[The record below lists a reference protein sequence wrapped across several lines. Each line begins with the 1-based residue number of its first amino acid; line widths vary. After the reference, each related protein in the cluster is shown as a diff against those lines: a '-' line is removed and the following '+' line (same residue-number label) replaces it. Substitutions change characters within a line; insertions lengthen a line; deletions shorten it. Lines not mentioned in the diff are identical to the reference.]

1 MATIDRIDLYTLNSN
16 SPLNHIIYPVVKKF
30 DANKHR
36 ILLRVENIIYDVLDN
51 NSSKKIYLPMDS
63 KKGFQNAMSFSK
75 PELKTV
81 TIYAQLYDY
90 QKDVILDTKK
100 QDFTEASFFKMY
112 NKTGVITSTLANTF
126 STYWNKT
133 RRVEKV
139 EGPFTTAECTT
150 LATDIKT
157 DVKYYF
163 AATPKQFLSQT
174 ELLLMKW
181 QYRYNDGELTDFNHD
196 IESTSINQN
205 VMSCVFHKN
214 PLHIQ
219 VYAFFKE
226 PTDAVSVEFDTNNQQ
241 TAAPV
246 NETPNTPNANK
257 PETTVESPKDCVCKD
272 LYWGNKFTC
281 EERNKIVAISKRL
294 NCNPNYLT
302 SAMAL
307 ETGGTFDPSIVNSL
321 GYTGLIQIGSDAAKD
336 INRRKGTK
344 VTAGKTGNLRKM
356 SVLKQLTY
364 VEYYLEPFKGKLNTL
379 ADFYLAILMPVDCGK
394 GNIPNHVV
402 FDKSLTLD
410 YKSNGEVI
418 ENTKWVRKR
427 GYKQNPAFF
436 KEEREK
442 GKTYVWEIAKVI
454 QKWYEEG
461 KSNKEN
467 KYVCN
472 VLNENSDTEN
482 TKPETKPETKPDTK
496 SEASE
501 SETVKNGS
509 VLTEMKKLVD
519 KHIPYSQD
527 GIRNKLNEK
536 GLAALDCSET
546 VAIYLYKLGVI
557 KKPME
562 LYTGTMTTQ
571 KDFRNAIGNNNIDFV
586 ENSNKKDFK
595 PQKGDIFVWRNSK
608 AGHTGIV
615 YNYDE
620 KKDLVTIL
628 EAIGKVGSADE
639 STNKNNGGYSGKG
652 CSRTAVYKRSGKALA
667 SHDGWKGY
675 FRPKNY
681 TNQL

>member
-1 MATIDRIDLYTLNSN
+1 
-16 SPLNHIIYPVVKKF
+16 
-30 DANKHR
+30 
-36 ILLRVENIIYDVLDN
+36 
-51 NSSKKIYLPMDS
+51 
-63 KKGFQNAMSFSK
+63 
-75 PELKTV
+75 
-81 TIYAQLYDY
+81 
-90 QKDVILDTKK
+90 
-100 QDFTEASFFKMY
+100 
-112 NKTGVITSTLANTF
+112 
-126 STYWNKT
+126 
-133 RRVEKV
+133 
-139 EGPFTTAECTT
+139 
-150 LATDIKT
+150 
-157 DVKYYF
+157 
-163 AATPKQFLSQT
+163 
-174 ELLLMKW
+174 MKW
-181 QYRYNDGELTDFNHD
+181 QYRYNDGDLNDFNHA
-196 IESTSINQN
+196 IETTSVNRN

-241 TAAPV
+241 TDSPA
-246 NETPNTPNANK
+246 NETPNANK
-257 PETTVESPKDCVCKD
+257 PETTVEPPKDCVCQN

-307 ETGGTFDPSIVNSL
+307 ETGGTFNPAIVNSL
-321 GYTGLIQIGSDAAKD
+321 GYTGLIQIGSSAAED

-344 VTAGKTGNLRKM
+344 ITAGKKGNLRKM
-356 SVLKQLTY
+356 SILEQLTY

-394 GNIPNHVV
+394 GNTRNHVV
-402 FDKSLTLD
+402 FDKSLALD
-410 YKSNGEVI
+410 YKANGEVI
-418 ENTKWVRKR
+418 KNTKWIRQR
-427 GYKQNPAFF
+427 AYKQNPAFF

-442 GKTYVWEIAKVI
+442 GKTYVWEIAQVI
-454 QKWYEEG
+454 EKWYEEG

-472 VLNENSDTEN
+472 ALNENSDTKSN
-482 TKPETKPETKPDTK
+482 KPETKNEK
-496 SEASE
+496 SE
-501 SETVKNGS
+501 SEKVKAGS
-509 VLTEMKKLVD
+509 VLAEMKKLVD
-519 KHIPYSQD
+519 KHVPYSQD
-527 GIRNKLNEK
+527 GVRNKLNEK

-557 KKPME
+557 KNPME
-562 LYTGTMTTQ
+562 IYTGTMTTQ
-571 KDFRNAIGNNNIDFV
+571 KDFRNAIGNNNIDFI

-595 PQKGDIFVWRNSK
+595 PQKGDIFVWRNAK

-639 STNKNNGGYSGKG
+639 STNKKHGGHSGKG

>member
-1 MATIDRIDLYTLNSN
+1 MATIERIDLFNT
-16 SPLNHIIYPVVKKF
+16 NHSAQYNHTVYPVVKNF
-30 DANKHR
+30 DPKKHR
-36 ILLRVENIIYDVLDN
+36 ILLRVDNFIYDVLEN
-51 NSSKKIYLPMDS
+51 FTSKKIYIPLDQ
-63 KKGFQNAMSFSK
+63 KKGLQPPLGFGQPK
-75 PELKTV
+75 VKTL

-90 QKDVILDTKK
+90 QNDTILDTKK
-100 QDFTEASFFKMY
+100 QDFTESSFFGMY
-112 NKTGVITSTLANTF
+112 TKTGVLTSTLAITF
-126 STYWNKT
+126 TTYWNKT

-139 EGPFTTAECTT
+139 EGPFTTAECKT

-157 DVKYYF
+157 DTRYYF
-163 AATPKQFLSQT
+163 AATPKQVLSQT

-181 QYRYNDGELTDFNHD
+181 QYRYDDADYTNFNYAV
-196 IESTSINQN
+196 ETQNGLKN

-214 PLHIQ
+214 PLHVQ
-219 VYAFFKE
+219 VYAFFRE
-226 PTDAVSVEFDTNNQQ
+226 PNDAVSVEFDTKNNQSV
-241 TAAPV
+241 TSV
-246 NETPNTPNANK
+246 DESANIPDKSK
-257 PETTVESPKDCVCKD
+257 PSEEPRTNCVCNN

-307 ETGGTFDPSIVNSL
+307 ETGGRFDPSVVNKL
-321 GYTGLIQIGSDAAKD
+321 GYTGLIQIGATAAED
-336 INRRKGTK
+336 INKRKGTK
-344 VTAGKTGNLRKM
+344 ITAGKTGNLRKM
-356 SVLKQLTY
+356 SILEQLTY
-364 VEYYLEPFKGKLNTL
+364 VEYYLEPFKGDLNTL

-394 GNIPNHVV
+394 GNKPNHVV

-418 ENTKWVRKR
+418 KNTKWVRQK

-454 QKWYEEG
+454 EKWYEEG

-467 KYVCN
+467 NYVCKI
-472 VLNENSDTEN
+472 LNENSDIGKE
-482 TKPETKPETKPDTK
+482 EPDTK
-496 SEASE
+496 NEKPE
-501 SETVKNGS
+501 SENSKAGS

-519 KHIPYSQD
+519 KHIPYSQSGVRD
-527 GIRNKLNEK
+527 KLNEK

-546 VAIYLYKLGVI
+546 IAIYLYKLGVI
-557 KKPME
+557 KTPISI
-562 LYTGTMTTQ
+562 YTGTMTTQ
-571 KDFRNAIGNNNIDFV
+571 DAFRKAIGNNNIDLV
-586 ENSNKKDFK
+586 ENSAKKDFK

-608 AGHTGIV
+608 GTGHTGIV

-667 SHDGWKGY
+667 AHDGWKGY